1 MQALTLTLT
10 LTFSTHYPD
19 YEVGFRFVSGNTL
32 LATFFVDSTSCGVI
46 YTDCHQVFY
55 NNDAELFPLTS

>member
-1 MQALTLTLT
+1 MQALSLTLA

-32 LATFFVDSTSCGVI
+32 LATFFVDSTSCDVI
-46 YTDCHQVFY
+46 YTDCHQVI
-55 NNDAELFPLTS
+55 LTTTLSFFL

>member
-1 MQALTLTLT
+1 MQALSLTLA

-46 YTDCHQVFY
+46 YTDFHQVFF